1 MLRTL
6 AALTLTSIVVV
17 STCSPV
23 SAADT
28 SKRPT
33 YTEDVVAIQQL
44 IARYAHALDAGNGKE
59 WAATFTEDGVFK
71 FVDSNRVVAG
81 REQIAALVRPGRKPY
96 ESRHNLQSPWIEVN
110 GDTATLKAYLI
121 VTRGTEVI
129 VTGSYD
135 DTLRR
140 VNGQW
145 LFSERR
151 FTNDKPAEPAKQ

>member
-1 MLRTL
+1 MLRAL
-6 AALTLTSIVVV
+6 SALTLASIIVV
-17 STCSPV
+17 STCS
-23 SAADT
+23 SANAADAP
-28 SKRPT
+28 SKPT

-44 IARYAHALDAGNGKE
+44 IARYAHALDGGDGKA
-59 WAATFTEDGVFK
+59 WAATFTEDGAFQ
-71 FVDSNRVVAG
+71 FVGGNRVVG

-96 ESRHNLQSPWIEVN
+96 ESRHNVQSPWIEVN
-110 GDTATLKAYLI
+110 GDTATLKAYLV
-121 VTRGTEVI
+121 VTRGTEVV

-145 LFSERR
+145 LFAERR